1 MILQEETDNMCGGYT
16 GEHEQMNIKKI
27 HLVETKKYMGGVQKV
42 YKSPNGYGA
51 SVIKHEGSYGF
62 DKDQWELAVLKDDEL
77 CYSTGITSDVMGYLN
92 DPQVDNILRQIANLE
107 VDIDA

>member
-1 MILQEETDNMCGGYT
+1 MTIDTIFLKETIKEDNKLQ
-16 GEHEQMNIKKI
+16 KI
-27 HLVETKKYMGGVQKV
+27 YAF
-42 YKSPNGYGA
+42 PNGYGA

-77 CYSTGITSDVMGYLN
+77 CYSTDITSDVMGYLN

>member
-1 MILQEETDNMCGGYT
+1 MILLEETDNMCGGYT

-27 HLVETKKYMGGVQKV
+27 HLVETNKVHNGVQKI
-42 YKSPNGYGA
+42 YSFPNGYGA
-51 SVIKHEGSYGF
+51 SVIKHDFSYGGPEG
-62 DKDQWELAVLKDDEL
+62 KWELAVLKDDEL